1 MEHIVFIPAA
11 MFCLVAAISW
21 TVVAAIELRERAAAR
36 RQLGRLLV
44 APAAIPETKP
54 KFRPVVIQGGLQT
67 PVASLYSR
75 AKQTSLRSGGGA
87 AALRA
92 RSFGG

>member
-11 MFCLVAAISW
+11 VFCSVAAISW

-44 APAAIPETKP
+44 PAAIPEKKP

-75 AKQTSLRSGGGA
+75 APQTSLRSCGGA